1 MHETAEIDTYMAI
14 VLHALVLFIRDCI
27 YSLLLTNLV
36 LMKSIAHPDSTVW
49 VELLLYINLAG
60 QLYVNI
66 RNTYRT
72 I

>member
-36 LMKSIAHPDSTVW
+36 LMKSSCISLAHPDSTVW
-49 VELLLYINLAG
+49 VESLL
-60 QLYVNI
+60 
-66 RNTYRT
+66 
-72 I
+72 